1 MANLWLVFNF
11 YFCVQSYYFLHNW
24 KEMISKQPSLIY
36 LGRTHIYFSLLLF
49 LIFFYY
55 FRWKTFVI
63 VPRLISIFKHVM
75 NSGVKAISTELN
87 TGYLITNVP

>member
-36 LGRTHIYFSLLLF
+36 LGRTHIYSSLLLF
-49 LIFFYY
+49 FIIFFLLLSVENICH
-55 FRWKTFVI
+55 RTKTHLYI
-63 VPRLISIFKHVM
+63 
-75 NSGVKAISTELN
+75 
-87 TGYLITNVP
+87 